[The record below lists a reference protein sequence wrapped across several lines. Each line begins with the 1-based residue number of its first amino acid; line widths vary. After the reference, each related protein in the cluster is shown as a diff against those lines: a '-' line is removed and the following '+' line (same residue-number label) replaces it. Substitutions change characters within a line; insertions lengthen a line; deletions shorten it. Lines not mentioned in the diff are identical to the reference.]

1 MPSAAQRRHIN
12 GGSMTRKSSVPA
24 LPEAPNAARSR
35 RKFLKAAT
43 GAAAVGATLGFP
55 MIARSQGPITMRWQ
69 STWPSK
75 DIFHEFALD
84 FAKKV
89 NDMTGGELKIEVLPA
104 GAVVPAF
111 GLIEAVSKGTL
122 DGGHGVLVYHYGKQ
136 NALALWGSGPA
147 FGMDGQMLLSW
158 HKYGGGK
165 ELLNKLYS
173 SIGMNVVSFPYGP
186 HPTQPLG
193 WYKKPITKA
202 EDFKGLKF
210 RTVGISID
218 LFTGMGAAV
227 NALPGGEI
235 VPAMDRGLLDAAE
248 FNNATSD
255 RILGFPD
262 VSKVCMLQSYHQNAE
277 QFEITFNKTKYDAL
291 PEKIRAVIANATEA
305 ASADMTWKAI
315 DRYSKDYV
323 ELQTKD
329 KVRFYKTPDSV
340 LRKQLEIFD
349 EVMAK
354 RMDNALFKEIIESQ
368 KVFAERAVK
377 WDLDTYVNRRMA
389 YDYYFGAKKPAEKKA

>member
-1 MPSAAQRRHIN
+1 MI
-12 GGSMTRKSSVPA
+12 RKSILQSPKQKASLTVGA
-24 LPEAPNAARSR
+24 R

-43 GAAAVGATLGFP
+43 GAAAGAATLGFP
-55 MIARSQGPITMRWQ
+55 MIAKGQTGPINMRWQ
-69 STWPSK
+69 STWPAK

-84 FAKKV
+84 YAKKV

-111 GLIEAVSKGTL
+111 GLIDAVSKGTL

-147 FGMDGQMLLSW
+147 FGMDGNILLSW

-165 ELLNKLYS
+165 ELLNKLYAS
-173 SIGMNVVSFPYGP
+173 LNLNVVSFPYGP

-193 WYKKPITKA
+193 WYKKPITKPD
-202 EDFKGLKF
+202 DFKGLKF

-218 LFTGMGAAV
+218 LFQGMGAAV
-227 NALPGGEI
+227 NALPGAEI

-291 PEKIRAVIANATEA
+291 PEKMRAIIANAVEA
-305 ASADMTWKAI
+305 ASADMSWKAI

-323 ELQTKD
+323 ELQAKD
-329 KVRFYKTPDSV
+329 KVRMYITPAAV
-340 LRKQLEIFD
+340 LQKQLEVYD
-349 EVMAK
+349 AAAAK
-354 RMDNALFKEIIESQ
+354 KSGDNALFKEIEQSQ
-368 KVFAERAVK
+368 KAFAERAVR
-377 WDLDTYVNRRMA
+377 WDLDTNVSRRMA
-389 YDYYFGAKKPAEKKA
+389 YNHYFGKAAAPKA